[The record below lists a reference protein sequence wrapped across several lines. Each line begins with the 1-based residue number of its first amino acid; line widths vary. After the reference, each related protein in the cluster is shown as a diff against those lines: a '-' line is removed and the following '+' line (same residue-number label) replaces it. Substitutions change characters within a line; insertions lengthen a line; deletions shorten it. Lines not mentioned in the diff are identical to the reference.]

1 VKNTC
6 DESPYQGSASV
17 SRKPLQLIF
26 RLHFPVYRANHPII
40 EYENSYEDKPMQ
52 VPNHVQDHIDTIA
65 KHEQEFLARRSPAER
80 LGDLT
85 ASIVG
90 NLGFVAAH
98 IILFSSWIL
107 ANTLHLLGI
116 PHFDPVPF
124 QLLATVVAMEAILL
138 VSLILMRQSRL
149 ARRADEREHLVLQI
163 LLLTE
168 KEVTAVISM
177 NQQIAHKV
185 GLWNMEN
192 SKEIEQLSQNTSI
205 DEVAQDIQRSLS
217 EDGK

>member
-1 VKNTC
+1 
-6 DESPYQGSASV
+6 
-17 SRKPLQLIF
+17 
-26 RLHFPVYRANHPII
+26 
-40 EYENSYEDKPMQ
+40 MQ
-52 VPNHVQDHIDTIA
+52 ATNHVQDHIDTIA

-98 IILFSSWIL
+98 IFLFVSWIL
-107 ANTLHLLGI
+107 VNTLHVPGI
-116 PHFDPVPF
+116 PHFDPMPF
-124 QLLATVVAMEAILL
+124 QLLATIVAVEAILL

-149 ARRADEREHLVLQI
+149 AHRADEREHLVLQI

-177 NQQIAHKV
+177 NQQIASKV
-185 GLWNMEN
+185 GLSDMEN
-192 SKEIEQLSQNTSI
+192 SQEIQELSQNTSI

-217 EDGK
+217 EDSKQA